1 MSKPFYVVTER
12 AFDNSVSRK
21 CGEIPSGRCGP
32 SNRVTVERCFL
43 HSFIFIGK
51 KKKKKEQT
59 CYLPLPNRT
68 IYRETIGTR
77 NNSQVRTRFARR
89 DTIPLLRILLASF
102 LYVPLLMAYAETIE
116 NAFTSSRNPS

>member
-1 MSKPFYVVTER
+1 MQRNSIWPRRSFESRDGGEMCFFPLSYFYRKKRKP
-12 AFDNSVSRK
+12 AA
-21 CGEIPSGRCGP
+21 
-32 SNRVTVERCFL
+32 
-43 HSFIFIGK
+43 
-51 KKKKKEQT
+51 
-59 CYLPLPNRT
+59 YLTLPNRT

-102 LYVPLLMAYAETIE
+102 LYVPLLYAETIE